1 MNIHPDPVAIRAVV
15 RVHRAALTK
24 LEARRVPKIA
34 QAAHEA
40 ECDRVRNMLA
50 ELEYRHRELT
60 GNDDY
65 ATPEAWR

>member
-1 MNIHPDPVAIRAVV
+1 
-15 RVHRAALTK
+15 
-24 LEARRVPKIA
+24 
-34 QAAHEA
+34 
-40 ECDRVRNMLA
+40 MLA